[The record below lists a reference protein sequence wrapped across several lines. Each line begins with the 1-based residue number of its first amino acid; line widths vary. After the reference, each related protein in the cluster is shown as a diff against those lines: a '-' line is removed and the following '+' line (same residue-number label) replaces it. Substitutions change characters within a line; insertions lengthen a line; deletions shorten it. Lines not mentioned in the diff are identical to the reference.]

1 MEPGL
6 PADTPRLS
14 HDMAAGKIHL
24 LCGPTASGKTTLAK
38 DIESERGA
46 VRFSIDE
53 RMAPPNYPAQPNP
66 AFIMELIQKAQ
77 PVFMEIL
84 TESHQHLSCGNGVV
98 LDVGAFHR
106 STRDFARNWAT
117 SIARPLTLYY
127 LSVGRNI
134 RLERLRQRN
143 KLHGKTYAFDV
154 PEWVFEWIEREFQAP
169 TDDEKPIII
178 TDQTKH
184 AGRLPGRPFASALS
198 LTR

>member
-14 HDMAAGKIHL
+14 RDIPAGKIHL

-38 DIESERGA
+38 EIESERGA

-53 RMAPPNYPAQPNP
+53 RLAPPNYPAQPNP
-66 AFIMELIQKAQ
+66 AFIGELVEKAR
-77 PVFMEIL
+77 PVFIEIL
-84 TESHQHLSCGNGVV
+84 TESEQRLSHGNEVV

-106 STRDFARNWAT
+106 STRDFVRRWAT
-117 SIARPLTLYY
+117 RVAQPLTLYY
-127 LSVGRNI
+127 LSASRNI

-143 KLHGKTYAFDV
+143 KLRGITYAFDV

-169 TDDEKPIII
+169 TDDEKPIVI
-178 TDQTKH
+178 TDQPKH
-184 AGRLPGRPFASALS
+184 AGQ
-198 LTR
+198 LTQPAMGKNRR